1 MEKMKLDIQKFASN
15 GCTITVKSIT
25 QDIVNNKSTITIHGK
40 LTTGGSSYNYGG
52 AYMQPTISNQPVV
65 GSQTASQTLS
75 KKKYSIG
82 PNGTKEDD
90 WTFEV
95 YHNSD
100 GSCPTLT
107 IKIKW
112 YISDS
117 TNGTA
122 TLSGGYKPDTIPRAS
137 SVSANDG
144 TLNQTL
150 TISIDRKN
158 NTFTHTLK
166 YVCGSTEGWIKDI
179 NNKVGTSAT
188 WTPPLSLA
196 NQNQSGDSVSCRIY
210 CQTYNGSTAIGSAT
224 YKDITLTIPTM
235 NPTASLNSVT
245 DSNSYK
251 NTYGAF
257 IQNKSKIHI
266 TLSGT
271 PQYTTINTYSWQIRK
286 NNSSGT
292 LLASGSTASI
302 DYTPTESG
310 TLYISGTVKDK
321 RGKSGS
327 TSTTVSIIAYSV
339 PKCSLA
345 VSRTNSTSA
354 SYTATGSGTVINNT
368 NYTKNEVTY
377 ILKRGSTQIKS
388 WNGSSLNQS
397 GTDSISDQSYTYT
410 LTAQDTISGI
420 TDTKTISISTT
431 FTLMNFSASGKAMA
445 IGKASEASSNEE
457 LFEVALTTEIS
468 KFGNINGIY
477 FKENG
482 YGDKFRIIPAFSGVD
497 DDNKLKVR
505 GAVGG
510 AGTDPSEYD
519 LATLSGKNGDL
530 WLKGDIRPTPKYLDL
545 TSLSTSNFYPVVF
558 NETENTIDVFIR
570 SRGAGAS
577 DPYNQNRI
585 VFSLSARGWSDT
597 PRDLFI
603 KEYRCYQDNEIT
615 IGCIGAGTSSG
626 YRNCIWL
633 RGGLYYYIL
642 SNATYE
648 LKTSTTTYGSGS
660 GAETFSVGTNYY
672 GGSNS
677 NVEIMFTPQS
687 TIKNGIYINGEGRI
701 VNGIISRDT
710 GQVGTAVG
718 NGKLVIK
725 KATSSEA
732 PNNGVVLEFGNSTD
746 WTGQLFIGDNATQ
759 GIYYNG
765 WSNGTRGSW
774 RRLQD
779 QPVSLYDNSSGTT
792 ATFTLS
798 ESAANFSYLI
808 FMYKVETEQTI
819 GGIRSTIVYSPN
831 GQVVECSGNYDN
843 GEFLYICNAKYTIS
857 GTSVTKNREVRWR
870 LTPSTSSSN
879 NTRTDNTA
887 NIKIYKVIGIR

>member
-1 MEKMKLDIQKFASN
+1 MEKIKLDIQMLASN
-15 GCTITVKSIT
+15 GCTVTVKSIT

-65 GSQTASQTLS
+65 GSQAASQTLS

-100 GSCPTLT
+100 GSCSTLT

-137 SVSANDG
+137 SVSANNG
-144 TLNQTL
+144 ELNQSL

-158 NTFTHTLK
+158 DTFTHTLK
-166 YVCGSTEGWIKDI
+166 YVCGDTEGWIKDI

-210 CQTYNGSTAIGSAT
+210 CQTYNGSAAIGSAT

-235 NPTASLNSVT
+235 NPTASLDSAT

-251 NTYGAF
+251 NTYGVF
-257 IQNKSKIHI
+257 IQNKSKIHT

-292 LLASGSTASI
+292 LLASGSTANI
-302 DYTPTESG
+302 DYIPTESG

-377 ILKRGSTQIKS
+377 ILKRGSTQVKS

-397 GTDSISDQSYTYT
+397 GTDSILDQSYTYT
-410 LTAQDTISGI
+410 LTAQDTISGV
-420 TDTKTISISTT
+420 TDIKTVTISTT
-431 FTLMNFSASGKAMA
+431 FTLMNFNSTGYAMA
-445 IGKASEASSNEE
+445 IGKASEATGTTKLLEIAMPTIISETLSVEKYVKDE
-457 LFEVALTTEIS
+457 LVVDSIRSKNMFDYKQGIVTT
-468 KFGNINGIY
+468 
-477 FKENG
+477 
-482 YGDKFRIIPAFSGVD
+482 
-497 DDNKLKVR
+497 
-505 GAVGG
+505 GG
-510 AGTDPSEYD
+510 ATAQLIDK
-519 LATLSGKNGDL
+519 T
-530 WLKGDIRPTPKYLDL
+530 IR
-545 TSLSTSNFYPVVF
+545 V
-558 NETENTIDVFIR
+558 
-570 SRGAGAS
+570 
-577 DPYNQNRI
+577 
-585 VFSLSARGWSDT
+585 
-597 PRDLFI
+597 
-603 KEYRCYQDNEIT
+603 
-615 IGCIGAGTSSG
+615 
-626 YRNCIWL
+626 
-633 RGGLYYYIL
+633 
-642 SNATYE
+642 
-648 LKTSTTTYGSGS
+648 
-660 GAETFSVGTNYY
+660 TNYSA
-672 GGSNS
+672 GSYHFVVYKLFDAS
-677 NVEIMFTPQS
+677 SMV
-687 TIKNGIYINGEGRI
+687 GE
-701 VNGIISRDT
+701 
-710 GQVGTAVG
+710 
-718 NGKLVIK
+718 
-725 KATSSEA
+725 
-732 PNNGVVLEFGNSTD
+732 
-746 WTGQLFIGDNATQ
+746 
-759 GIYYNG
+759 
-765 WSNGTRGSW
+765 
-774 RRLQD
+774 
-779 QPVSLYDNSSGTT
+779 
-792 ATFTLS
+792 TFTLS
-798 ESAANFSYLI
+798 LNSSKSGNNSYQVNIIMCDKDGGNRQNIIPIQNVQNINQTFTIPTISGSSKYLGLNLYATGSASANVGDYI
-808 FMYKVETEQTI
+808 DYTNIQVEKGSSKTTYYPFQKLDANNLAQTI
-819 GGIRSTIVYSPN
+819 QQS
-831 GQVVECSGNYDN
+831 
-843 GEFLYICNAKYTIS
+843 EFLTLNSGVSVVHYNIFKLSNTIS
-857 GTSVTKNREVRWR
+857 GTIVFQTTNVIGNANVE
-870 LTPSTSSSN
+870 LF
-879 NTRTDNTA
+879 
-887 NIKIYKVIGIR
+887 NIKEQYRTQTTYYTFCGLGTADWRVQRIGYFYLGKNGNGIVLDQNNSGDCKYAIINFAYQIS